1 MTSPVS
7 ALFALTLALSAALL
21 FSLQPLVARMGLPI
35 LGGTPAVWNTC
46 MVFFQAAVLAGY
58 GLAHLLATRLCPKP
72 QVGIFLLLILT
83 GGLGLPVVLADAR
96 TTAPDQPLLWL
107 LGRLVFKAG
116 PPALAL
122 AVASPLLQRW
132 FTRTDPGG
140 REPYFLYTA
149 SNLGSLGA
157 LLAYPLVLEP
167 IGSVSQLTL
176 LWSAGYVLWGFA
188 ILACATLLFR
198 ALRTQETR
206 TQSSTQPPTSAF
218 PPPSPSSPLPSP
230 DPQPRWTWIA
240 LGAIPASLL
249 QGCTLFLTTD
259 VASIPL
265 LWVVPL
271 ALYLLTF
278 VIAFSPRGGRLL
290 PAANRLL
297 PFLATA
303 LLFVILGRFTQPV
316 GWLVGLHLAY
326 LTLAGLVCH
335 GRLVA
340 LRPAPEHLT
349 SFYFAMSIGG
359 VLGGAF
365 NSLVAPHLFRSVAE
379 YPIAIALACAALPLR
394 AGKTQG
400 RWVSDLAAALAAGV
414 GLAVFGLV
422 FPWLTEAS
430 ARLRDALVFGIPAIV
445 CCTFLDR
452 PRRLALGLLAVFLAG
467 FWIQHLWT
475 GTRLAERN
483 FFGISRVTQD
493 AEGRFHQLV
502 HGNTVHGRQFL
513 ASNRREEPLTYYHP
527 NGPLGQV
534 FGELQSRPAPEP
546 RLAPRRIAVIG
557 LGIGSSAAYARPG
570 EDWTFYEI
578 DPAVIRIAQDT
589 NWFTFLANCRAD
601 RWRIVEGDARLR
613 LASEPE
619 QSFDLILLD
628 AFSSDAIPV
637 HLLTSEAIALY
648 FAKLRPGGFIAA
660 HISNRYLGLEPVF
673 AAHARDF
680 GLACRSADDAHDDP
694 ESGKESSHWMV
705 LARTPRDLGRLMR
718 QAPWVPAEGNG
729 RVSAWTDQRAGVMD
743 VFEWR

>member
-46 MVFFQAAVLAGY
+46 MVFFQSAVLAGY
-58 GLAHLLATRLCPKP
+58 GLAHLLATRVCPKP
-72 QVGIFLLLILT
+72 QTGIFLLLILI

-96 TTAPDQPLLWL
+96 TPAPDQPLLWL
-107 LGRLVFKAG
+107 LGRLAFKAG

-132 FTRTDPGG
+132 FTRTDPSG

-167 IGSVSQLTL
+167 IGSVSQLAL
-176 LWSAGYVLWGFA
+176 LWSAGYALWALA

-198 ALRTQETR
+198 ALRTQEAG
-206 TQSSTQPPTSAF
+206 TQSGIQP
-218 PPPSPSSPLPSP
+218 PPPSASVSQLPTPHSPLPP
-230 DPQPRWTWIA
+230 LRWTWIA

-278 VIAFSPRGGRLL
+278 VLAFSPRGARLL

-316 GWLVGLHLAY
+316 GWLVGFHLAY

-349 SFYFAMSIGG
+349 SFYFALSIGG

-394 AGKTQG
+394 AGKTRG
-400 RWVSDLAAALAAGV
+400 HWVSDLAAALAAGV

-475 GTRLAERN
+475 GTRVAERN
-483 FFGISRVTQD
+483 FFGISRVTRD

-513 ASNRREEPLTYYHP
+513 APNRRGEPLTYYHP
-527 NGPLGQV
+527 HGPLGGV

-546 RLAPRRIAVIG
+546 RLGPRRIAVIG

-589 NWFTFLANCRAD
+589 NWFTFLADCRAD

-613 LASEPE
+613 LASEPD

-637 HLLTSEAIALY
+637 HLLTSEAMVLY

-660 HISNRYLGLEPVF
+660 HISNRYLALEPVF

-680 GLACRSADDAHDDP
+680 GLACRSADDTHDDP
-694 ESGKESSHWMV
+694 ETGKESSHWVV
-705 LARTPRDLGRLMR
+705 LARTPRDLGRLTR
-718 QAPWVPAEGNG
+718 QAPWVPAEGSG
-729 RVSAWTDQRAGVMD
+729 RVSPWTDQRAGVMD